1 MGSVLQMMQDAIVNT
16 LESFWAWLQ
25 TLGPNPLEW
34 PASLWLTLSVML
46 VLIIIVLVT
55 RKDQATPEAPKARDL
70 QPDLL
75 ISKGEVIQLEN
86 SVMQQLNLKVSNL
99 GTQPVQLL
107 EFTLKTDLMPAP
119 VTVEAVELIGPVD
132 SIELE
137 AILPTE
143 VIGEK
148 GELEAFFYTA
158 KQPKRIYA
166 LSAQLSWEPW
176 HERFKI
182 SPLGQKRKPT
192 RTLASER
199 LSQLRRKAWEERHPK
214 VSPAENTPP
223 DEPLE
228 PEFPDR
234 IKDERR
240 KLDWDFPKEF

>member
-1 MGSVLQMMQDAIVNT
+1 MMQDAIVNT

-34 PASLWLTLSVML
+34 PSSLWLTLSVIL

-55 RKDQATPEAPKARDL
+55 RKESATPESQRVKDL

-75 ISKGEVIQLEN
+75 ISKGEVVQLEN

-99 GTQPVQLL
+99 GAQPVQLL

-137 AILPTE
+137 AVLPTE
-143 VIGEK
+143 VMGEK

-158 KQPKRIYA
+158 KQPKRIYC

-176 HERFKI
+176 HERFKV
-182 SPLGQKRKPT
+182 SPLGQKRKLA

-199 LSQLRRKAWEERHPK
+199 LAQLKRKAWEERQPK
-214 VSPAENTPP
+214 PRPAEAAPT
-223 DEPLE
+223 EELE
-228 PEFPDR
+228 SEFPDR

-240 KLDWDFPKEF
+240 KLDWDFPTEF